1 MKKNI
6 DDTTV
11 ETKTYRNDGEHNIPG
26 YASGTLTLSDVRS
39 DYAIT
44 VTFASDNDRDGTPD
58 KYDRTLTYD
67 ANGGYF
73 GSEGTTEKMET
84 GLNDGDRHTL
94 KSTDEYHPSHADQDG
109 HKVLFIGWT
118 TDTSAQ
124 NKVYKRGDGDSLPAL
139 CGRTVTIDG
148 DMTVYAVWGLDGDD
162 DGKPDVTEDDHHIT
176 ATAGDNGSIN
186 PEEAYVSDGGS
197 ATFTIAPASGYA
209 VDTITIDADEAGEQR
224 IKMTERL
231 PPHWCGRKVGLL
243 HLLQCD
249 GGSHDFCHLRSGRG
263 RQRCA

>member
-1 MKKNI
+1 MNVSSEDKTVYAVWGYDTNGDGKPDVQDESYGITASVDGGNGSITPPTRHVIAGTDAAFTITPDTNYALDTVTIVKKNI

-44 VTFASDNDRDGTPD
+44 VTFASDNDGDGTPD

-94 KSTDEYHPSHADQDG
+94 KSTDEYQPSHAGQDN
-109 HKVLFIGWT
+109 HQVLFIGWT
-118 TDTSAQ
+118 ATDT
-124 NKVYKRGDGDSLPAL
+124 
-139 CGRTVTIDG
+139 
-148 DMTVYAVWGLDGDD
+148 
-162 DGKPDVTEDDHHIT
+162 
-176 ATAGDNGSIN
+176 
-186 PEEAYVSDGGS
+186 
-197 ATFTIAPASGYA
+197 
-209 VDTITIDADEAGEQR
+209 QR
-224 IKMTERL
+224 SCL
-231 PPHWCGRKVGLL
+231 
-243 HLLQCD
+243 
-249 GGSHDFCHLRSGRG
+249 
-263 RQRCA
+263 